1 VQVSCALSFKRLST
15 LLPAV
20 NVYSRYYGVVKNGC
34 VTVVKS
40 TSSSQPELP
49 EQFES
54 RSSVISKD
62 PRTSFNLLKD
72 KWRICLGVGLG
83 GGAIALG
90 ILWYRLE
97 TSIPD
102 SIANV
107 ASYARPDTLT
117 IKAADGTVLKEVGAV
132 THEKI
137 ALETLPD
144 IVEQAFIASEDRRFY
159 RHHGVDLRGIARAF
173 VVNLKA
179 GDAVEGGSTITQQL
193 ARMAFLDREKK
204 IWRKLKEVRIAS
216 EIEHNLTK
224 PKILET
230 YLNLV
235 YLGAGSY
242 GVADAAWVYF
252 GKSPQELTL
261 AEAATLAGIVPAPS
275 VYSPLRDRELAIQRR
290 NLVIDRLAQQK
301 FISPETAKTA
311 KNSELVLNPKQPR
324 RLQRQASYFTNYI
337 ETELPKYVSPEV
349 LAAGGVVV
357 ETTLDTQWQKAAEL
371 TVSYGLDNYGKWQKF
386 QQAALVAIDPRTGG
400 IKAMVGGRDFG
411 DNQYNRVTQ
420 AQRQPGSTF
429 KTFVYTAAIASGVSP
444 YQSYFDGEYS
454 VDGYKPRNHQDRYRY
469 TEVSL
474 YDALAA
480 SINIVALR
488 TMMDVG
494 WNPTIELAHKMGI
507 KSELKPTYSL
517 ALGAWEV
524 NLLELTNA
532 YATLADRGQHRENYG
547 IARILDAQG
556 QVIYRANFQ
565 PTQAIDRATADMMN
579 WMLQSVV
586 ERGTGIPAQIGRS
599 VAGKTGTSDESR
611 DLWFIG
617 YIPQVT
623 AGVWLGNDDNK
634 PTNGT
639 SGVAAEMWRK
649 FMLQIVSDLPVENFP
664 ERPPLTGRTATIK
677 AEAIK
682 PKSTYY
688 RRKATSTYPSSV
700 YRQPTQSSP
709 ATPTPHLP
717 KTGKLNKIYIAPN
730 HPINDPNRDWVKER
744 LGRE

>member
-1 VQVSCALSFKRLST
+1 
-15 LLPAV
+15 
-20 NVYSRYYGVVKNGC
+20 
-34 VTVVKS
+34 VKS

-49 EQFES
+49 EQIES
-54 RSSVISKD
+54 PSQIRSQQSRIL
-62 PRTSFNLLKD
+62 PRLSNKYGNWLRL
-72 KWRICLGVGLG
+72 CLAFGLG
-83 GGAIALG
+83 GGTIALG
-90 ILWYRLE
+90 GLWYRLE
-97 TSIPD
+97 TSLPD

-117 IKAADGTVLKEVGAV
+117 IKAVDGTVLKEVGAV
-132 THEKI
+132 THDKI
-137 ALETLPD
+137 TLETLPD

-159 RHHGVDLRGIARAF
+159 KHRGIDLRGIARAF

-216 EIEHNLTK
+216 EIEQNLTK

-252 GKSPQELTL
+252 GKSPQELTV

-275 VYSPLRDRELAIQRR
+275 VYSPLHHRELAIQRR
-290 NLVIDRLAQQK
+290 NLVLDRLVQQG
-301 FISPETAKTA
+301 FMSQETAEIA
-311 KNSELVLNPKQPR
+311 KNSELVLNPKQPK

-357 ETTLDTQWQKAAEL
+357 ETTLDPNWQKAAEF
-371 TVSYGLDNYGKWQKF
+371 TVNYGLDNYGKWQKF
-386 QQAALVAIDPRTGG
+386 QQAAIVAIDPRTGG

-429 KTFVYTAAIASGVSP
+429 KPFVYTAAIASGVSP
-444 YQSYFDGEYS
+444 YKSYFDGEYS
-454 VDGYKPRNHQDRYRY
+454 VDGYKPRNHHDRYRY
-469 TEVSL
+469 AEVSL

-494 WNPTIELAHKMGI
+494 WNPAIELAHKMGI

-532 YATLADRGQHRENYG
+532 YATLADRGQYHENYG
-547 IARILDAQG
+547 IARILDARG
-556 QVIYRANFQ
+556 KVIYQANFQ
-565 PTQAIDRATADMMN
+565 PTQAIDRATADMMS
-579 WMLQSVV
+579 WMLQGVV
-586 ERGTGIPAQIGRS
+586 NQGTGIPAQIGRP

-617 YIPQVT
+617 YIPQIT

-649 FMLQIVSDLPVENFP
+649 FMLQIIDDLPVENFP

-682 PKSTYY
+682 PKSSYYQRQATSTYY
-688 RRKATSTYPSSV
+688 RRSYSYPGSV
-700 YRQPTQSSP
+700 YLQPTQSSQ
-709 ATPTPHLP
+709 AAPTPHIP

-744 LGRE
+744 LGR